1 MPPIFKALASI
12 VVWILFV
19 FGCVALLGG
28 LVRAIGAGLELLP
41 AYPRPII
48 GAYFSGGIVSLILS
62 VVAMKLRQSME

>member
-28 LVRAIGAGLELLP
+28 LMRAIGTGLELLP
-41 AYPRPII
+41 ASPRPVI
-48 GAYFSGGIVSLILS
+48 GAYFSGGILSLILS
-62 VVAMKLRQSME
+62 VVAMKLRLSME

>member
-1 MPPIFKALASI
+1 MPAIFKALASI

-19 FGCVALLGG
+19 FGCVALIGG
-28 LVRAIGAGLELLP
+28 FVRAVGASLDLLP
-41 AYPRPII
+41 VSPRPII